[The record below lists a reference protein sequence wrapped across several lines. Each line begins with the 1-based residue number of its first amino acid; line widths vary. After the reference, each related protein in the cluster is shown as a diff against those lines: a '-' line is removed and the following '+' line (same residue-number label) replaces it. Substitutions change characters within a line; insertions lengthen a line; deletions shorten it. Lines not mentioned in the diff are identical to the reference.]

1 MNDSKKPRTKFLNK
15 IGSLAFRLG
24 TIAFVRKDP
33 LKAER
38 IGQWF
43 GRFAF
48 RFAGKQRRRALLNL
62 KLVFPDMSE
71 TDCRKLSIR
80 CFEHFGMVATEFFRT
95 PLRTRQE
102 VALAIET
109 VEGLEHCESA
119 LKNEKGFLLV
129 LAHFGN
135 WEFLGS
141 WLIQNG
147 FPLVAVQR
155 DANDPAMNREV
166 TRLRESAGMKLYS
179 RGSAARSILA
189 ALKDSKCVAILSDQN
204 SDDAY
209 LPFLGHI
216 AGTAIGA
223 ATIKIRTKVPLIPTY
238 CIRTGPHKFRLVF
251 EPSLVP
257 DPGSENPVENL
268 TLKVNQSIEAM
279 VLKYPEQWLWFHD
292 RWKNARRKG
301 LIPDQ

>member
-1 MNDSKKPRTKFLNK
+1 MNDSKKPRKKLLNK
-15 IGSLAFRLG
+15 VGSLAFRLG

-33 LKAER
+33 LMAER
-38 IGQWF
+38 IGKWV

-48 RFAGKQRRRALLNL
+48 RIAGKHRKRALSNL
-62 KLVFPDMSE
+62 KLVYPEISE
-71 TDCRKLSIR
+71 TDARQLAIR

-95 PLRTRQE
+95 PMRTESE
-102 VALAIET
+102 VELAIES
-109 VEGLEHCESA
+109 VEGIEHCESA
-119 LKNEKGFLLV
+119 QKAGKGFILV

-141 WLIQNG
+141 WLILNG

-166 TRLRESAGMKLYS
+166 TRLRESTGMKMYS

-189 ALKDSKCVAILSDQN
+189 ALKDSKVVGILTDQN
-204 SDDAY
+204 SDDSY
-209 LPFLGHI
+209 LPFLRHV
-216 AGTAIGA
+216 AGTAVGA
-223 ATIKIRTKVPLIPTY
+223 ATIKIRTGVPMIPTY

-251 EPSLVP
+251 EASLEP
-257 DPGSENPVENL
+257 DVGAENPVENL
-268 TLKVNQSIEAM
+268 SLKVNQSIEAM
-279 VLKYPEQWLWFHD
+279 ILKHPEQWLWFHD